1 MILLDAKTAIITLF
15 GTHPLF
21 SVWKISDN
29 LVRIFNFQ
37 LDRTIYCFQAFLVT
51 FRKILKFVKLFD
63 SGLLLFLL
71 SLTSSSYPLTF
82 YSSVRPYYL
91 FVRASTLLSLHLI
104 SIYRFISVH
113 SARVTSGM
121 PPSGDVGCISF
132 IAPSTLIDP
141 AFWEELYERKLN
153 IYKLGTESE
162 QISIHYSC
170 SDSKNVESFVL
181 EKKSFNNLTPYETSS
196 MGRLNAKGVLI
207 NVNTIE
213 VRLIVRSS
221 IFESNVNKLILQW
234 ESQ

>member
-1 MILLDAKTAIITLF
+1 M
-15 GTHPLF
+15 
-21 SVWKISDN
+21 S
-29 LVRIFNFQ
+29 R
-37 LDRTIYCFQAFLVT
+37 
-51 FRKILKFVKLFD
+51 
-63 SGLLLFLL
+63 
-71 SLTSSSYPLTF
+71 
-82 YSSVRPYYL
+82 
-91 FVRASTLLSLHLI
+91 
-104 SIYRFISVH
+104 
-113 SARVTSGM
+113 
-121 PPSGDVGCISF
+121 SGDVGCISF